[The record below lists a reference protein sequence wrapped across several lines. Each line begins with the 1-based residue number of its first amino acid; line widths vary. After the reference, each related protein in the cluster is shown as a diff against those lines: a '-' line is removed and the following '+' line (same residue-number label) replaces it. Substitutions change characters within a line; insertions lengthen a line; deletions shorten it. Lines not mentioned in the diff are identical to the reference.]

1 MLRLDYAQWQF
12 GQSAS
17 HNNGGTFC
25 KQDSSETQ
33 DWKVRKRRGVRI
45 KVFPSFAYRRYIL
58 GETLGTGTFGKVK
71 IADHDLT
78 GHKVAV
84 KIMNRNKISTLDV
97 ADKIT

>member
-1 MLRLDYAQWQF
+1 MKT
-12 GQSAS
+12 
-17 HNNGGTFC
+17 NGTVPRH
-25 KQDSSETQ
+25 KA
-33 DWKVRKRRGVRI
+33 
-45 KVFPSFAYRRYIL
+45 VFPFSRYIL

-84 KIMNRNKISTLDV
+84 KILNRNKIQHLDV